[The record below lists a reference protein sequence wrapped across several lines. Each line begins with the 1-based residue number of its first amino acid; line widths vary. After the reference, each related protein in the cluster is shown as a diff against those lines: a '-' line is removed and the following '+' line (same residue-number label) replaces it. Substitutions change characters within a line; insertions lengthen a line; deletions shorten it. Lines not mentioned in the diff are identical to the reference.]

1 VANGD
6 TDPDAARDRDHRC
19 LKSSRTCCRA
29 SVSTSRSTRTRQPR
43 PSSISTIP
51 ALARCAGGEDGGCG
65 AHVNAGAAVEVIS
78 TGTRADT
85 ASPLNPAVARQAA
98 PREQLARRQPI
109 ASRSHRHQSWPAIA
123 LGKNAT
129 RPKAV
134 LSRVRD
140 SHRMAETSGSGRR
153 SRVWPEGRKPGTSC
167 PQNQWR

>member
-1 VANGD
+1 VQVGVANGD

-129 RPKAV
+129 RFAYHEVRPHYGQNRECV
-134 LSRVRD
+134 LGALDRKD
-140 SHRMAETSGSGRR
+140 LDRR
-153 SRVWPEGRKPGTSC
+153 PSFLA
-167 PQNQWR
+167 